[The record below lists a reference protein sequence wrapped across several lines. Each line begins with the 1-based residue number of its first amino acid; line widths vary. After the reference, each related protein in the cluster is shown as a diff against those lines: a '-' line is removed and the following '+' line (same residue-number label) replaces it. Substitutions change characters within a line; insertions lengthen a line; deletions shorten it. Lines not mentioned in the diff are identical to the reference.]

1 MDIKMIKIS
10 NLENEIKQLK
20 EQKNKIDELINKIT
34 INNNNFEKSNLSGK
48 TFTKAIEANKL
59 LLDNLK
65 KRENEMNSLISKLE
79 ASQTIYNDCA
89 LSIAKSIYGGSNEL

>member
-20 EQKNKIDELINKIT
+20 EQKNKINELINKIT
-34 INNNNFEKSNLSGK
+34 INNNNFENSNLSGK
-48 TFTKAIEANKL
+48 TFIKAIEANKL

-65 KRENEMNSLISKLE
+65 ERENEMNSLISKLE
-79 ASQTIYNDCA
+79 ASQIIYNDCA
-89 LSIAKSIYGGSNEL
+89 LSIKNSVYGGSNEL